1 MRIAIVGAGVSGLVC
16 AHRLHRRH
24 EIEVF
29 EADARIGGHAHT
41 VDVELDGEPHAVDT
55 GFIVYNEQTYP
66 AFTRLLAELRVETR
80 PSDMS
85 FSVSCERSG
94 LEWASH
100 GASAFFAQRRNLLR
114 PAFWRLLR
122 EKLRFDREAPAL
134 LATPGEKATLGEWLC
149 GRGYGQGFVD
159 HYVVPMG
166 AAIWS
171 ADPDEFLRFP
181 AASFVRFFANHGL
194 LALSPGVSW
203 RVVHGGSRSYVE
215 ALAAPFRDRIR
226 TGCAVRALRRTR
238 RAVELATADGALR
251 RFDRVILACHS
262 DQALRLLADASG
274 RERWL
279 LGSVRYQRNEALL
292 HTDSAAMPR
301 LRRAWASWN
310 YRVPRERRGH
320 ALVTYHMNRLQGLRT
335 RTPVYVTL
343 NGADLVDPA
352 RVLRRFDYE
361 HPVFDAE
368 ALVAQRHY
376 AALDGQDRTHFC
388 GAWWGWG
395 FHEDGVQSA
404 LAVCRRLGASA

>member
-1 MRIAIVGAGVSGLVC
+1 MKIAIVGAGVSGLVC
-16 AHRLHRRH
+16 AHLLHRRH

-29 EADARIGGHAHT
+29 EADERIGGHVHT
-41 VDVELDGEPHAVDT
+41 VDVELDGERHAVDT

-66 AFTRLLAELRVETR
+66 AFTRLLAELRVATQ
-80 PSDMS
+80 PSEMS
-85 FSVSCERSG
+85 FSVACERSG

-100 GASAFFAQRRNLLR
+100 GANAFFAQRRNLLR
-114 PAFWRLLR
+114 PSFWRLLR

-134 LATPGEKATLGEWLC
+134 LAAPEEKATLGEWLC
-149 GRGYGQGFVD
+149 GRGYTQGFVD

-194 LALSPGVSW
+194 LALSPGVRW
-203 RVVHGGSRSYVE
+203 RVVSGGSQRYVE

-226 TGCAVRALRRTR
+226 TGCGVRVVR
-238 RAVELATADGALR
+238 RARRDVELATADGALR

-262 DQALRLLADASG
+262 DQALRLLADPSG

-292 HTDSAAMPR
+292 HTDATAMPR
-301 LRRAWASWN
+301 RRRAWASWN
-310 YRVPRERRGH
+310 YRVPHARRGR
-320 ALVTYHMNRLQGLRT
+320 ALVTYHMNRLQGLRSSE
-335 RTPVYVTL
+335 PLFVTL
-343 NGADLVDPA
+343 NGEDRIDPA
-352 RVLRRFDYE
+352 RVLGRFAYH

-368 ALVAQRHY
+368 ALTAQRHHGV
-376 AALDGQDRTHFC
+376 LDGQNRTHYC

-404 LAVCRRLGASA
+404 LAVCRRFGASL